1 MDVIYSWLNEVPT
14 APPLGGRTEP
24 HVDQGYNA
32 WCMTAFQQLGITDPA
47 ILAARVLGA
56 PRLGPRMCS
65 GLLLYLEGLSA
76 RESAHAVG
84 LGDHM
89 SLWRAAGRYGL
100 RAVHNDR
107 HRVRGAIKKVAT
119 AQTMLRR
126 PRGGL
131 MGSMRGAALATDA
144 AIALD
149 RVSPTALAGYE
160 VRNNG

>member
-1 MDVIYSWLNEVPT
+1 MAAG
-14 APPLGGRTEP
+14 APGWRLRR
-24 HVDQGYNA
+24 GYN
-32 WCMTAFQQLGITDPA
+32 WRCCMRASQQLGITDPA
-47 ILAARVLGA
+47 ILTARVLAA
-56 PRLGPRMCS
+56 PRLGPRMRS

-76 RESAHAVG
+76 RESARAVG

-100 RAVHNDR
+100 RGVHNQR
-107 HRVRGAIKKVAT
+107 HGVRVAIKKVAT

-131 MGSMRGAALATDA
+131 MGSMRAAVLATDA

-149 RVSPTALAGYE
+149 RASPMALAGYE
-160 VRNNG
+160 VRDRG

>member
-1 MDVIYSWLNEVPT
+1 M
-14 APPLGGRTEP
+14 
-24 HVDQGYNA
+24 VDSLRRDKWAY
-32 WCMTAFQQLGITDPA
+32 QQLGITDPA
-47 ILAARVLGA
+47 LLAARVLA
-56 PRLGPRMCS
+56 ASRLGPRMRS

-100 RAVHNDR
+100 RDVHNDR
-107 HRVRGAIKKVAT
+107 HRVRVAIKKT
-119 AQTMLRR
+119 AQALAMLNR
-126 PRGGL
+126 PRGGI

-149 RVSPTALAGYE
+149 RASPTALAGYE
-160 VRNNG
+160 VRNTG